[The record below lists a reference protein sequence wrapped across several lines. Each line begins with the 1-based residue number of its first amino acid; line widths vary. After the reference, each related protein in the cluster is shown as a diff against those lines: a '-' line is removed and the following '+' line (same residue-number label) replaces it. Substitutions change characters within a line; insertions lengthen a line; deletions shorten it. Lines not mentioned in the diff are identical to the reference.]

1 VKFPRLT
8 LCAIAAVAL
17 LAGCGKSSDPTS
29 ALPDNDGTPT
39 LDNTPP
45 PVPSGI
51 NVVSDIN
58 GRAQLVWDASPASD
72 VSGYQIFVY
81 DPSPDR
87 ESSYTMLY
95 DTDNGTTTYNLDP
108 ASTSTSRYF
117 RLRATDT
124 SGNAS
129 AMSEA
134 VMANL
139 GPVIP
144 VGGDPENPPFPT
156 MEP

>member
-1 VKFPRLT
+1 MKFPRLT

-29 ALPDNDGTPT
+29 ALPDDSGTPT

-45 PVPSGI
+45 PVPTGV
-51 NVVSDIN
+51 NVAADLS
-58 GRAQLVWDASPASD
+58 GRAQLMWDASSAAD
-72 VSGYQIFVY
+72 VAGYQIYVY
-81 DPSPDR
+81 DPSPER
-87 ESSYTMLY
+87 ESSYTLLY
-95 DTDNGTTTYNLDP
+95 DTDGVTTTYNLDP
-108 ASTSTSRYF
+108 TQASTSRYF

-124 SGNAS
+124 HGNAS
-129 AMSEA
+129 ALSDPI
-134 VMANL
+134 MASM
-139 GPVIP
+139 GPVVP

>member
-8 LCAIAAVAL
+8 LSAIAAIAL
-17 LAGCGKSSDPTS
+17 LAGCGKSSDPIS
-29 ALPDNDGTPT
+29 ALPDDGGTPT

-45 PVPSGI
+45 PVPSGV
-51 NVVSDIN
+51 NVTADVS
-58 GRAQLVWDASPASD
+58 GRSMLVWDASPAAD

-87 ESSYTMLY
+87 ESSYTLLY

-108 ASTSTSRYF
+108 SQFTTSRYF

-129 AMSEA
+129 AMSSP
-134 VMANL
+134 VMASV
-139 GPVIP
+139 GPVTP

-156 MEP
+156 MDP